1 MALWELDVLFM
12 TLEKALSEG
21 GDESLQW
28 SSDPRRPCGI
38 TLGYKNR
45 AVGTEA
51 IKLQRFKESIM

>member
-1 MALWELDVLFM
+1 M

-28 SSDPRRPCGI
+28 SRDPRRPCGI